1 MDEVKGKVYPVH
13 NNTFKF
19 GTKGLE
25 SQSADMVT
33 PADLENFAPTI
44 DSYGDK
50 DFQCDILHEKVDRLA
65 NRETNAVFEIDFCF
79 ERIVIGQEEVAG
91 EADNESGCKRYIDIE
106 IHIQHGIIYA
116 V

>member
-1 MDEVKGKVYPVH
+1 MIAHTGIRA
-13 NNTFKF
+13 TFS
-19 GTKGLE
+19 GTPMAIKTFSVIYCMKKLIAWQIE
-25 SQSADMVT
+25 KRT
-33 PADLENFAPTI
+33 PF
-44 DSYGDK
+44 
-50 DFQCDILHEKVDRLA
+50 
-65 NRETNAVFEIDFCF
+65 FEIDFCF